1 VEVNVR
7 SIVSHGGRLR
17 SHLRVPLYRN
27 AYTLMVSGV
36 GTAVFGLLFWAVAS
50 RSFPPTIVGT
60 STAAIAA
67 LTFLTGLA
75 GLYLDGALYR
85 FLPRSG
91 DATRRLV
98 GWSTF
103 VTVLAAIGAS
113 GVFLLGLD
121 LWAPALSFAVSSPWI
136 VLVCIGATIVSCI
149 LLLQDGILIGL
160 RATGWVPVKNIGY
173 SIAKVIALVALA
185 GVASTYGILLAW
197 VVPAVVVAIP
207 AGYLISKRLV
217 PQHCNATRPRQE
229 YARARE
235 IVAYTAGNYA
245 GFLCML
251 AYRNLPPLLVIHQAG
266 PRASAFFYPPWLIA
280 MSLTVLISNVS
291 TSLVV
296 EGSVDRQQLTTH
308 TRRAVR
314 QTARLILPIT
324 AVLFFGA
331 PYVLR
336 MFGGEYADEGD
347 VLLRILAV
355 SLIPSSVCVLS
366 FGVAR
371 VQDHIGAIIV
381 NQALLAGLVLG
392 VGALLLSPLG
402 IEGVGASWLLA
413 QTAVGVVLGWTQ
425 LRPALRGRL
434 GTVQAVAS
442 YDTIAGSRGGDA

>member
-1 VEVNVR
+1 MI
-7 SIVSHGGRLR
+7 SCGGRLR

-27 AYTLMVSGV
+27 AYTLMISGV
-36 GTAVFGLLFWAVAS
+36 GTAVVGLLFWAVAS
-50 RSFPPTIVGT
+50 RMFPPNVVGT

-67 LTFLTGLA
+67 LTFLTGVA

-91 DATRRLV
+91 DTTRRLV
-98 GWSTF
+98 AWSTF
-103 VTVLAAIGAS
+103 VTVVAAAVGS
-113 GVFLLGLD
+113 GLFLLGLD

-136 VLVCIGATIVSCI
+136 VLACIGATIVSCI

-197 VVPAVVVAIP
+197 VLPAFAVAIP
-207 AGYLISKRLV
+207 AGYLISKQLV
-217 PQHCNATRPRQE
+217 PHHVNATRARQE
-229 YARARE
+229 NVGARD
-235 IVAYTAGNYA
+235 IVAYTAGNYV

-296 EGSVDRQQLTTH
+296 EGSADRRELTTH
-308 TRRAVR
+308 TRHALR
-314 QTARLILPIT
+314 QTGRLILPI
-324 AVLFFGA
+324 AALLFFGA

-355 SLIPSSVCVLS
+355 SLIPSAVCVLA

-371 VQDHIGAIIV
+371 VQDHIGAILV
-381 NQALLAGLVLG
+381 NQVLLAGLVLG
-392 VGALLLSPLG
+392 LGTLFLSPFG
-402 IEGVGASWLLA
+402 IEGVGIAWLVA
-413 QTAVGVVLGWTQ
+413 QTAVGIVLGWTQ
-425 LRPALRGRL
+425 LRPAVRGRPDA
-434 GTVQAVAS
+434 VQAVAS
-442 YDTIAGSRGGDA
+442 YDTIVGGRGGNA

>member
-1 VEVNVR
+1 M
-7 SIVSHGGRLR
+7 VSYGGRLGRLR

-27 AYTLMVSGV
+27 AYMLMVSGV
-36 GTAVFGLLFWAVAS
+36 GTAVLGLLFWVVAS
-50 RSFPPTIVGT
+50 RTFPATTVGT

-67 LTFLTGLA
+67 LTFLTGVA

-98 GWSTF
+98 GWSTG
-103 VTVLAAIGAS
+103 VTVLAAIVVS
-113 GVFLLGLD
+113 GIFLLGLD

-136 VLVCIGATIVSCI
+136 VLACIGATIVSCI
-149 LLLQDGILIGL
+149 LLLQDGVLIGL

-173 SIAKVIALVALA
+173 SIAKVIALIALA
-185 GVASTYGILLAW
+185 GLVPTYGILVAW
-197 VVPAVVVAIP
+197 AVPAVAVAIP
-207 AGYLISKRLV
+207 VGYLIFQRLV
-217 PQHCNATRPRQE
+217 PQHCNASRARQE
-229 YARARE
+229 YVRARE

-296 EGSVDRQQLTTH
+296 EGSVDRDQLTTH

-324 AVLFFGA
+324 GVLLFGA

-336 MFGGEYADEGD
+336 IFGGDYADEGNT
-347 VLLRILAV
+347 LLRLLAV
-355 SLIPSSVCVLS
+355 SLIPSSICVLS

-371 VQDHIGAIIV
+371 VQDHIGAIIT
-381 NQALLAGLVLG
+381 NQVLLAVLVLG

-402 IEGVGASWLLA
+402 IEGMGVSWLLA
-413 QTAVGVVLGWTQ
+413 QTAVAIVLAWTQ
-425 LRPALRGRL
+425 LRPALRGRP
-434 GTVQAVAS
+434 GTVQAATS
-442 YDTIAGSRGGDA
+442 YDTIVGGRGGSV